1 MRLVIFFYLEFSRS
15 VFSIRSLTHPRLAM
29 RWYIFSARALNI
41 DQITLKETYN
51 IGLITSNHARLKTRA
66 LYQK

>member
-1 MRLVIFFYLEFSRS
+1 
-15 VFSIRSLTHPRLAM
+15 M

-51 IGLITSNHARLKTRA
+51 IGLITSNHARVSQTENTSSVSKIMEAHL
-66 LYQK
+66 L